1 MLDLHFVL
9 AADFLALSIHSAHI
23 GLIPLTQLV
32 HTLDQIIS
40 LASQLLQLLVHQ
52 LSLLASF
59 HFLVSQ
65 RIQFVIQLGKASTGL
80 LMLGFEGSQVIRS
93 PEQVRVDGVCL
104 TLYLL
109 AEVFLL
115 SELCEQTFL
124 LAFEAV
130 ELLSQFLV

>member
-1 MLDLHFVL
+1 
-9 AADFLALSIHSAHI
+9 
-23 GLIPLTQLV
+23 
-32 HTLDQIIS
+32 
-40 LASQLLQLLVHQ
+40 
-52 LSLLASF
+52 
-59 HFLVSQ
+59 
-65 RIQFVIQLGKASTGL
+65 
-80 LMLGFEGSQVIRS
+80 MLGFEGSQIIGS

-115 SELCEQTFL
+115 SELCEEIFL

>member
-1 MLDLHFVL
+1 
-9 AADFLALSIHSAHI
+9 
-23 GLIPLTQLV
+23 
-32 HTLDQIIS
+32 
-40 LASQLLQLLVHQ
+40 
-52 LSLLASF
+52 
-59 HFLVSQ
+59 
-65 RIQFVIQLGKASTGL
+65 
-80 LMLGFEGSQVIRS
+80 MLGLESSQVIRS
-93 PEQVRVDGVCL
+93 PEKVRVDGVCL